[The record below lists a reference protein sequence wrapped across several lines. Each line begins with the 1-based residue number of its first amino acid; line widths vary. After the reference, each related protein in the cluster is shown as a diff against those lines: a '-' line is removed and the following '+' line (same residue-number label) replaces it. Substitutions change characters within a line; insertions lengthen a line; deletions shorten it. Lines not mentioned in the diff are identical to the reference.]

1 MYNPTTRLLT
11 ILELLQTH
19 ASLSSMELARRLEV
33 EPRTV
38 RRYIQMLQ
46 DMGMPI
52 EASHGPGGGYYLRPG
67 FKLPPLLF
75 TEEEGSAIA
84 LGLLSL
90 AWLQIDRSPVAFQG
104 ALAKLLRVLP
114 VKARERINA
123 LTSHISFIGD
133 GLEGRPDMA
142 LLLNL
147 SEAMQLQKKIAIRY
161 ASSGGPSERVVDPYA
176 VNALWG
182 RWYLAGYCHLRRG
195 YRVFRLDRIE
205 TLEIRDEQFER
216 DPDFDPRRFIEQL
229 FSNERDQP
237 IVVEFEAPLSEM
249 QRRIPPSYGRLY
261 ACATG
266 TRFETRY
273 GHLESVARF
282 LLGLNQPFTVVEPS
296 ELRALLRQI
305 ASDMLRRLGEE

>member
-19 ASLSSMELARRLEV
+19 PSLSSMELARRLEV

-84 LGLLSL
+84 LGLLSM

-114 VKARERINA
+114 VKARERVNA
-123 LTSHISFIGD
+123 MTSHISFVGD

-147 SEAMQLQKKIAIRY
+147 SEAMQLQKQIAIRY
-161 ASSGGPSERVVDPYA
+161 ASSTGPSERIIDPYA

-205 TLEIRDEQFER
+205 TLAIQDEQFER
-216 DPDFDPRRFIEQL
+216 DPDFDPQRFVQDM
-229 FSNERDQP
+229 FDMEREQP
-237 IVVEFEAPLSEM
+237 IVVEFAAPLAEM
-249 QRRIPPSYGRLY
+249 QRRIPQSYGKLY
-261 ACATG
+261 ACPTG
-266 TRFETRY
+266 TRFETHY

-282 LLGLNQPFTVVEPS
+282 LLGLNQPFRVLEPT

-305 ASDMLRRLGEE
+305 ASDMLQQLGDD

>member
-114 VKARERINA
+114 LKARERVNA
-123 LTSHISFIGD
+123 MTTHISFIGD
-133 GLEGRPDMA
+133 GLEGRPDMT

-147 SEAMQLQKKIAIRY
+147 SEAMQLQKQIAIRY
-161 ASSGGPSERVVDPYA
+161 GSSTGPSERMVDPYA

-182 RWYLAGYCHLRRG
+182 RWYLAGYCHLRQG

-205 TLEIRDEQFER
+205 TLAIQDELFER
-216 DPDFDPRRFIEQL
+216 DPNFDPQRFIEDM
-229 FSNERDQP
+229 FDMEREQP
-237 IVVEFEAPLSEM
+237 IVVEFSAPLAEM
-249 QRRIPPSYGRLY
+249 QRRIPQSYGELY
-261 ACATG
+261 ASATG

-282 LLGLNQPFTVVEPS
+282 LLGLNQPFRVLEPP
-296 ELRALLRQI
+296 ELRDLLRQI
-305 ASDMLRRLGEE
+305 ASDMLQQLGND